1 VSHFKKIETEFKT
14 GASLVQALKD
24 LGYTPR
30 VAPDLKVNGLVAR
43 DFYGHELPC
52 AVKVFK
58 QEFGG
63 FTDLGF
69 AWDEASKTYSAAVDN
84 WDAYSE
90 SQTGK
95 LNAIKQRYAVN
106 EAKRL
111 ARLQGYSLQE
121 QALPDG
127 SVRLVCTSYA
137 GGY

>member
-1 VSHFKKIETEFKT
+1 VSHFKKIETEFKQGT
-14 GASLVQALKD
+14 SLVQALKD

-30 VAPDLKVNGLVAR
+30 VAPDLKVNSLAAT
-43 DFYGHELPC
+43 DFYGHQLPC
-52 AVKVFK
+52 AVKVDRH
-58 QEFGG
+58 EFGG

-69 AWDEASKTYSAAVDN
+69 AWDAESKTYSAAVDN
-84 WDAYSE
+84 WDAYST

-95 LNAIKQRYAVN
+95 LNKIKQRYAVN